1 MQRYTARR
9 GKCSM
14 HGDNGLI
21 GDYHAFQI
29 APFPH
34 IPPRRLGAIRAFLI
48 LRFYSLYQCNNSM
61 VYKTCQAPGSP
72 PEISYSIYY
81 AMIRSFC
88 TTPCSVSWY
97 CTNGLSSLLFF

>member
-9 GKCSM
+9 GKCRM
-14 HGDNGLI
+14 HGDNELI

-72 PEISYSIYY
+72 PEISCSIYY
-81 AMIRSFC
+81 AMIHNLYKVS
-88 TTPCSVSWY
+88 CSVSWY
-97 CTNGLSSLLFF
+97 CANGLPTLLFF